1 MSGQAARL
9 GFTLAEVLITLGIIG
24 VVAALTIPT
33 LVANYQKK
41 VWVTQ
46 LKKDVSLLQNS
57 YRKVMADE
65 GVDSIFDT
73 SVAYKIQSSDNN
85 ASFDFGYY
93 PDKYAAYFGY
103 TLSPASSLKN
113 SLLNQLQDDILI
125 LPNGS
130 CFYLQKA
137 GGGSEEYLHLATII
151 DVNCDK
157 GPNVAGRDTFAVLL
171 DGDAKLNFYGYGSF
185 EDPDGWR
192 QACTSENIDNYGK
205 GQLDL
210 PTTQMLATMCA
221 GLIISDGW
229 EMNY

>member
-33 LVANYQKK
+33 LMANYQRK

-73 SVAYKIQSSDNN
+73 SVAYKKSKNPYL
-85 ASFDFGYY
+85 FGYY

-113 SLLNQLQDDILI
+113 SLLNQVQGDILI

-130 CFYLQKA
+130 CFYLA
-137 GGGSEEYLHLATII
+137 PETTSYGSEGLQLQTII

-157 GPNVAGRDTFAVLL
+157 GPNVAGRDTFIIQL
-171 DGDAKLNFYGYGSF
+171 DGDAKLKFYGLGSF
-185 EDPDGWR
+185 ENSDVWR
-192 QACTSENIDNYGK
+192 QLCTSETIDNYGK
-205 GQLDL
+205 GQQDL
-210 PTTQMLATMCA
+210 FTVQMLATMCA

-229 EMNY
+229 QMNY